1 MFIHIYV
8 YKIQCIN
15 TSIVNTYVYKYYFTV
30 DNSLELPRDFEKSVK
45 SKNECMAKN
54 ILRLS

>member
-30 DNSLELPRDFEKSVK
+30 DNSLELPRDFEKSGNTEVK
-45 SKNECMAKN
+45 MCAWPR
-54 ILRLS
+54 IY